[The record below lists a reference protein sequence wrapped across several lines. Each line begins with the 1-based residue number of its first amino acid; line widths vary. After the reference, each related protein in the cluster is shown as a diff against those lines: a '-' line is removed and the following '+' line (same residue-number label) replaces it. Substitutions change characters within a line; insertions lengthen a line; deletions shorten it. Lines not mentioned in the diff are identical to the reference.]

1 MTHSGKPVRRGKG
14 RFLFVSVGFVNTM
27 CAFLFVTLD
36 SSIFFTGYMVISAP
50 FGRVCS
56 AAEAAHCAQ
65 GPFRR
70 LLPGRDVN
78 IHLFINVSHML
89 HKLGTLR
96 NNDGAGRRNKPC
108 AAPFSADIRCGR
120 RKERGIVRNSAGHV
134 PGRERGRR
142 PDAFVPSPAE
152 RGSMGGTGEGGN
164 AGRREQGKRCVSSM
178 ERRPSAAER
187 PVFPAGDR
195 QEERRGKNRGGEKKF
210 LACVARKAVR
220 NMGKSHRKIHHRAMG
235 CTRWDRGPGIKFFT
249 RKRLH
254 KQVVSWLYTR
264 WAMLPFLT
272 FFCFSLMTR
281 RLL

>member
-78 IHLFINVSHML
+78 IHLFINVFHML

-96 NNDGAGRRNKPC
+96 NNDGAELRDKRC

-120 RKERGIVRNSAGHV
+120 RKERGIVRNFAGHV
-134 PGRERGRR
+134 PGRKRGRR
-142 PDAFVPSPAE
+142 PDAFFPSPAV
-152 RGSMGGTGEGGN
+152 RDSMGGTAGEGGN
-164 AGRREQGKRCVSSM
+164 AGRREQGKRCASSM

-220 NMGKSHRKIHHRAMG
+220 NMGKSHRKIHHRARG
-235 CTRWDRGPGIKFFT
+235 CTRWDRG
-249 RKRLH
+249 R
-254 KQVVSWLYTR
+254 
-264 WAMLPFLT
+264 A
-272 FFCFSLMTR
+272 
-281 RLL
+281 